1 MKTLKLLI
9 ATMLALA
16 ATVAASASPAIFK
29 NGKSRYVIAVAA
41 EASVSELTAAKE
53 LQHYI
58 EEAGGVT
65 LPIVNTC
72 PSGHYISVGYNNLA
86 QAAFGDP
93 APEADDETVFCRTK
107 DGNLYLYGGSV
118 RGTIYAV
125 YTFLE
130 RNLGIRW
137 YTPEFTKVP
146 ATERLDLPEEDFVQS
161 PAVRFRFVQYHNAM
175 RDEAWMA
182 HNKNNTTQETARNPY
197 GGISGYWGIHTSDY
211 FIPAGEYFNTHPE
224 YFCMRDGKR
233 TPGQLCL
240 SNPEVLRICIEKMKK
255 VMAANPD
262 YWVYDMSQND
272 NPFFCECPECHA
284 LEERYG
290 GHSGIFVWFVNQV
303 ADAVRDQFPDKYI
316 GTFAYWYTRQAPKHI
331 VPRDN
336 VLIRLCNI
344 ECDFSHPIA
353 THESNRS
360 FMNDLEEWSRIAKN
374 LYIWDYVVNFH
385 QYLAPFPNFGVL
397 ADNIKTFRDHNA
409 LGIQEEAQYQTDGG
423 EFAEMKSWVLARL
436 LWDPHQDTDALV
448 REFISDFYGAAAP
461 QVQEYFE
468 LCRSLVK
475 DDTFMPCGFN
485 AQHPIY
491 TDDFID
497 KAWTILEKG
506 KPLVE
511 GDREL
516 ARRYD
521 RVRLQILYLK
531 EMRNPEE
538 SKTNG
543 VKDEFL
549 RIIADNP
556 GIRINEGQA
565 TEDFL
570 KRLP

>member
-1 MKTLKLLI
+1 M
-9 ATMLALA
+9 
-16 ATVAASASPAIFK
+16 
-29 NGKSRYVIAVAA
+29 
-41 EASVSELTAAKE
+41 
-53 LQHYI
+53 
-58 EEAGGVT
+58 
-65 LPIVNTC
+65 
-72 PSGHYISVGYNNLA
+72 
-86 QAAFGDP
+86 
-93 APEADDETVFCRTK
+93 
-107 DGNLYLYGGSV
+107 
-118 RGTIYAV
+118 
-125 YTFLE
+125 
-130 RNLGIRW
+130 
-137 YTPEFTKVP
+137 
-146 ATERLDLPEEDFVQS
+146 
-161 PAVRFRFVQYHNAM
+161 
-175 RDEAWMA
+175 
-182 HNKNNTTQETARNPY
+182 
-197 GGISGYWGIHTSDY
+197 
-211 FIPAGEYFNTHPE
+211 
-224 YFCMRDGKR
+224 
-233 TPGQLCL
+233 
-240 SNPEVLRICIEKMKK
+240 
-255 VMAANPD
+255 
-262 YWVYDMSQND
+262 
-272 NPFFCECPECHA
+272 
-284 LEERYG
+284 
-290 GHSGIFVWFVNQV
+290 
-303 ADAVRDQFPDKYI
+303 
-316 GTFAYWYTRQAPKHI
+316 
-331 VPRDN
+331 
-336 VLIRLCNI
+336 
-344 ECDFSHPIA
+344 
-353 THESNRS
+353 
-360 FMNDLEEWSRIAKN
+360 
-374 LYIWDYVVNFH
+374 
-385 QYLAPFPNFGVL
+385 
-397 ADNIKTFRDHNA
+397 
-409 LGIQEEAQYQTDGG
+409 
-423 EFAEMKSWVLARL
+423 LARL